1 MGIKLEKELERAK
14 QTAYEMGKLQ
24 LSYYEKCLRI
34 IRKSRKEL
42 VSNVDM
48 ECQQLSCDLLTDGTR
63 YPIFSEEIRNTG
75 EIVEDYC
82 WIVDPLDGSHNFIA
96 GLPAF
101 GVSIALVKNG
111 QSIAGVIYLPFYDL
125 LYSAIKDH
133 GAYMNG
139 QKICVSTNDNLEKS
153 MITYDNMFH
162 SDINIIKRF
171 EKITDRSFTVRITG
185 SAIYD
190 FTLIASGKID
200 LRIWNN
206 TKTYD
211 FAAGALI
218 AEEAGGKITDF
229 KGNPITLK
237 TKNIIASNGLV
248 HNEIIDIIN

>member
-1 MGIKLEKELERAK
+1 MVNGLSKKLDQAK
-14 QTAYEMGKLQ
+14 QVAYEIGKLQ
-24 LSYYEKCLRI
+24 LSFFEKYLRI
-34 IRKSRKEL
+34 IRKARKEL

-48 ECQQLSCDLLTDGTR
+48 ECQQLSYDLLTDETH
-63 YPIFSEEIRNTG
+63 YPILSEEVRNTG
-75 EIVEDYC
+75 DIPEDYC
-82 WIVDPLDGSHNFIA
+82 WVVDPLDGSHNFIA

-111 QSIAGVIYLPFYDL
+111 QSIAGVIYLPFYDM

-133 GAYMNG
+133 GSYKNG

-171 EKITDRSFTVRITG
+171 EMITDRSFTVRITG

-190 FTLIASGKID
+190 FSLIASGKID

-206 TKTYD
+206 TKIYD

-218 AEEAGGKITDF
+218 VEEAGGKITDF

-237 TKNIIASNGLV
+237 TKDIIASNGLV
-248 HNEIIDIIN
+248 HNEIINIIN